1 MTSTHAMRAFLERG
15 YLFKLL
21 LALLAYSL
29 VPLGEIFFFLFLGSL
44 IGNYL
49 VLVLAAVAGVAGAFA
64 GIVQGRRLLS
74 APREAPVSEL
84 AGLAVAA
91 LLLIT
96 PGFITDVLG
105 FLLLV
110 PPVRAWAGRHA
121 AAFLK
126 SRAPAVYRALSLT
139 V

>member
-1 MTSTHAMRAFLERG
+1 MTPRRMLLAFLDRD

-21 LALLAYSL
+21 LVLLAYSL

-49 VLVLAAVAGVAGAFA
+49 VLVLAAVAGVAGAFV
-64 GIVQGRRLLS
+64 GTMQVRRLTS
-74 APREAPVSEL
+74 ASREAPPSDV

-91 LLLIT
+91 VLLIT
-96 PGFITDVLG
+96 PGFLTDVVG

-110 PPVRAWAGRHA
+110 PRVRAWAA
-121 AAFLK
+121 ARVVPY
-126 SRAPAVYRALSLT
+126 SRKILYASRST
-139 V
+139 R

>member
-1 MTSTHAMRAFLERG
+1 MMLAFLDRG

-21 LALLAYSL
+21 VALLAYSL

-49 VLVLAAVAGVAGAFA
+49 VLVLAAVAGVGGAFA
-64 GIVQGRRLLS
+64 GIAQARRL
-74 APREAPVSEL
+74 AAAGREVPVPEM
-84 AGLAVAA
+84 AGLAAAA

-110 PPVRAWAGRHA
+110 PPVRTWAGGHA
-121 AAFLK
+121 AALLK
-126 SRAPAVYRALSLT
+126 TRAPAIFRQLGLSGSR
-139 V
+139 

>member
-1 MTSTHAMRAFLERG
+1 MMLAFIDRD
-15 YLFKLL
+15 YLFKLIV
-21 LALLAYSL
+21 ALLVYAL

-64 GIVQGRRLLS
+64 GIAQARRLFAAS
-74 APREAPVSEL
+74 RSAPVSEL

-91 LLLIT
+91 VLLIT

-110 PPVRAWAGRHA
+110 PAIRAWAGARA
-121 AAFLK
+121 AGLLK
-126 SRAPAVYRALSLT
+126 ARAPAVYRQLGLS